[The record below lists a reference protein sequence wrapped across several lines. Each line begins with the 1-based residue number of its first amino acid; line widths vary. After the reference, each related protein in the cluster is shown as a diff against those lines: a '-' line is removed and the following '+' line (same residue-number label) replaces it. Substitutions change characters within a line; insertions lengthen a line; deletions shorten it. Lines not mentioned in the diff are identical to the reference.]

1 MTAAPR
7 TYCGSWLA
15 CDGDLG
21 AGRIAGS
28 DRAHIHFFG
37 QGHYGFRPYGGSL
50 WKSPK
55 VTKGLLPHHSAPRLD
70 QKQNTAALEPTG
82 VFKRARLQAVG
93 LGCDLIAAPRSTCGS
108 WLACDGARST
118 NHIPSG
124 TTQPTCGSGLARE
137 DGIRAAA
144 SVGSAQGHIHASL
157 ALVALLAFSA
167 LPAFAEPLLER
178 AQSRGTLNVCTSD
191 EFPPFKTLDA
201 QGKPSGLI
209 MDLIVD
215 LQQQLS
221 ARVGQ
226 PLKLSLVQVNPLNRL
241 LFLDQGRCEVLVTS
255 LLDTPAR
262 RREVDFASP
271 GFYSSAA
278 TVFAPKSTAVP
289 DWESLRGK
297 TLCAPA
303 TSVWVRPF
311 ENRYGVQF
319 ASFNGTAEVRKAVA
333 DSRCL
338 GAMGDD
344 ALYSALARQPEWAD
358 YEVKLPGQ
366 DPAPWGIA
374 LRKGQPELLA
384 AVSEIVEGWHANGL
398 IIQLEQRYGLAPNAW
413 VAQQH
418 SQARHE

>member
-1 MTAAPR
+1 MSGVATDTARSGFGRGGATIRLAFGRGLSVCISVAAVTAAL
-7 TYCGSWLA
+7 GSALTA
-15 CDGDLG
+15 
-21 AGRIAGS
+21 
-28 DRAHIHFFG
+28 AHF
-37 QGHYGFRPYGGSL
+37 

-55 VTKGLLPHHSAPRLD
+55 VSKRLSPHHSVPRLGSACPHSGQRGRRGAVD
-70 QKQNTAALEPTG
+70 QKPGQKPDQKHRFAGFRPG
-82 VFKRARLQAVG
+82 G
-93 LGCDLIAAPRSTCGS
+93 
-108 WLACDGARST
+108 
-118 NHIPSG
+118 
-124 TTQPTCGSGLARE
+124 
-137 DGIRAAA
+137 
-144 SVGSAQGHIHASL
+144 
-157 ALVALLAFSA
+157 LVAAVLAFSVLSA
-167 LPAFAEPLLER
+167 HAEVLLER

-191 EFPPFKTLDA
+191 EFPPFKMLDA

-311 ENRYGVQF
+311 ESRYGVQF

-366 DPAPWGIA
+366 APAPWGIA

-384 AVSEIVEGWHANGL
+384 AVSNIVEGWHAKGL
-398 IIQLEQRYGLAPNAW
+398 IITLEQRYGLAPNAW

-418 SQARHE
+418 AQARHE

>member
-1 MTAAPR
+1 MSGVATDTARSGFGRGGATIRLAFGRGLSVCISVAAVTAAL
-7 TYCGSWLA
+7 GSALTA
-15 CDGDLG
+15 
-21 AGRIAGS
+21 
-28 DRAHIHFFG
+28 AHF
-37 QGHYGFRPYGGSL
+37 

-55 VTKGLLPHHSAPRLD
+55 VSKRLSPHPSVPRLGSACPHSGQRGRRGAVDQKPD
-70 QKQNTAALEPTG
+70 QKQGQKPDQKHRFAGFRPAGVMVAA
-82 VFKRARLQAVG
+82 V
-93 LGCDLIAAPRSTCGS
+93 
-108 WLACDGARST
+108 
-118 NHIPSG
+118 
-124 TTQPTCGSGLARE
+124 
-137 DGIRAAA
+137 
-144 SVGSAQGHIHASL
+144 
-157 ALVALLAFSA
+157 LAFSVLSA
-167 LPAFAEPLLER
+167 HAEVLLER

-191 EFPPFKTLDA
+191 EFPPFKMLDA

-311 ENRYGVQF
+311 ESRYGVQF

-366 DPAPWGIA
+366 APAPWGIA

-384 AVSEIVEGWHANGL
+384 AVSNIVEGWHAKGL
-398 IIQLEQRYGLAPNAW
+398 IITLEQRYGLAPNAW

-418 SQARHE
+418 AQARHE

>member
-1 MTAAPR
+1 MSGVATDTARSGFGRGGATIRLAFGRGLSVCISVAAVTAALGSALTAAHFWKSPNVSKRLSPHHSVPR
-7 TYCGSWLA
+7 LGSA
-15 CDGDLG
+15 CPHSGQRGRRG
-21 AGRIAGS
+21 AV
-28 DRAHIHFFG
+28 DQKPDQKQG
-37 QGHYGFRPYGGSL
+37 QKPDQKHRFAGFRPAG
-50 WKSPK
+50 
-55 VTKGLLPHHSAPRLD
+55 VMV
-70 QKQNTAALEPTG
+70 AA
-82 VFKRARLQAVG
+82 V
-93 LGCDLIAAPRSTCGS
+93 
-108 WLACDGARST
+108 
-118 NHIPSG
+118 
-124 TTQPTCGSGLARE
+124 
-137 DGIRAAA
+137 
-144 SVGSAQGHIHASL
+144 
-157 ALVALLAFSA
+157 LAFSVLSA
-167 LPAFAEPLLER
+167 HAEVLLER

-191 EFPPFKTLDA
+191 EFPPFKMLDA

-311 ENRYGVQF
+311 ESRYGVQF

-366 DPAPWGIA
+366 APAPWGIA

-384 AVSEIVEGWHANGL
+384 AVSSIVEGWHAKGL
-398 IIQLEQRYGLAPNAW
+398 IITLEQRYGLAPNAW

-418 SQARHE
+418 AQARNE

>member
-1 MTAAPR
+1 MSGVATDTARSGFGRGGATIRLAFGRGLSVCISFAAVTATLGSALTAA
-7 TYCGSWLA
+7 
-15 CDGDLG
+15 
-21 AGRIAGS
+21 
-28 DRAHIHFFG
+28 HF
-37 QGHYGFRPYGGSL
+37 

-55 VTKGLLPHHSAPRLD
+55 VSKRLSPHHSVPRLGSACPHSGQRGRRGAVD
-70 QKQNTAALEPTG
+70 QKPDQKHRFAGFRPAGVMVAA
-82 VFKRARLQAVG
+82 V
-93 LGCDLIAAPRSTCGS
+93 
-108 WLACDGARST
+108 
-118 NHIPSG
+118 
-124 TTQPTCGSGLARE
+124 
-137 DGIRAAA
+137 
-144 SVGSAQGHIHASL
+144 
-157 ALVALLAFSA
+157 LAFSVLSA
-167 LPAFAEPLLER
+167 HAEVLLER

-191 EFPPFKTLDA
+191 EFPPFKMLDA

-311 ENRYGVQF
+311 ESRYGVQF

-366 DPAPWGIA
+366 APAPWGIA

-384 AVSEIVEGWHANGL
+384 AVSNIVEDWHAKGL
-398 IIQLEQRYGLAPNAW
+398 IITLEQRYGLAPNAW

-418 SQARHE
+418 AQARHE

>member
-1 MTAAPR
+1 MGHPWPSAANPASCR
-7 TYCGSWLA
+7 VTHGFKPA
-15 CDGDLG
+15 
-21 AGRIAGS
+21 
-28 DRAHIHFFG
+28 FG
-37 QGHYGFRPYGGSL
+37 QRGRRGAQDQKPDQ
-50 WKSPK
+50 KPDQK
-55 VTKGLLPHHSAPRLD
+55 LD
-70 QKQNTAALEPTG
+70 QKLEQKPEQKPAQQQSTAAW
-82 VFKRARLQAVG
+82 G
-93 LGCDLIAAPRSTCGS
+93 LGGWVMAAFF
-108 WLACDGARST
+108 
-118 NHIPSG
+118 
-124 TTQPTCGSGLARE
+124 
-137 DGIRAAA
+137 
-144 SVGSAQGHIHASL
+144 
-157 ALVALLAFSA
+157 ALCA
-167 LPAFAEPLLER
+167 LPAHAEVLLER
-178 AQSRGTLNVCTSD
+178 AQARGTLNVCTSD
-191 EFPPFKTLDA
+191 EFPPFKMLDA
-201 QGKPSGLI
+201 QGKPAGLI

-226 PLKLSLVQVNPLNRL
+226 RLKLSLVQVNPLNRL

-278 TVFAPKSTAVP
+278 TVFAPKSTPVP

-311 ENRYGVQF
+311 ESRYGVQF

-344 ALYSALARQPEWAD
+344 ALYNALARQPEWAD

-366 DPAPWGIA
+366 APAPWGIA
-374 LRKGQPELLA
+374 LRKGQPALLA
-384 AVSEIVEGWHANGL
+384 AVSSIVEGWHANGL
-398 IIQLEQRYGLAPNAW
+398 IIELEQRYALAPNAW

-418 SQARHE
+418 AQARHE

>member
-1 MTAAPR
+1 M
-7 TYCGSWLA
+7 
-15 CDGDLG
+15 
-21 AGRIAGS
+21 
-28 DRAHIHFFG
+28 
-37 QGHYGFRPYGGSL
+37 
-50 WKSPK
+50 K
-55 VTKGLLPHHSAPRLD
+55 VTPQIK
-70 QKQNTAALEPTG
+70 
-82 VFKRARLQAVG
+82 
-93 LGCDLIAAPRSTCGS
+93 
-108 WLACDGARST
+108 
-118 NHIPSG
+118 
-124 TTQPTCGSGLARE
+124 CGSGLARE
-137 DGIRAAA
+137 CGR
-144 SVGSAQGHIHASL
+144 SVAESLGSARGHL
-157 ALVALLAFSA
+157 YCALTMAALLAVSSF
-167 LPAFAEPLLER
+167 PAFAEPLLER

-201 QGKPSGLI
+201 NGKPSGLI

-221 ARVGQ
+221 TRVGQ
-226 PLKLSLVQVNPLNRL
+226 PLQLSLVQVNPLNRL

-278 TVFAPKSTAVP
+278 TVFAPRSIAVP
-289 DWESLRGK
+289 NWESLRGK

-311 ENRYGVQF
+311 ERRYGVQF

-398 IIQLEQRYGLAPNAW
+398 IIQLEQRYGLTPNAW

-418 SQARHE
+418 AQARHE

>member
-1 MTAAPR
+1 MSGVATDTARSGFGRGGATIRLAFGRGLSVCISVAAVTAAL
-7 TYCGSWLA
+7 GSALTA
-15 CDGDLG
+15 
-21 AGRIAGS
+21 
-28 DRAHIHFFG
+28 AHF
-37 QGHYGFRPYGGSL
+37 

-55 VTKGLLPHHSAPRLD
+55 VSKRLSPHHSVPRLGSACPHSGQRGRRGAVDQKPD
-70 QKQNTAALEPTG
+70 QKQGQKPDQKHRFAGFRPAGVMVAA
-82 VFKRARLQAVG
+82 V
-93 LGCDLIAAPRSTCGS
+93 
-108 WLACDGARST
+108 
-118 NHIPSG
+118 
-124 TTQPTCGSGLARE
+124 
-137 DGIRAAA
+137 
-144 SVGSAQGHIHASL
+144 
-157 ALVALLAFSA
+157 LAFSVLSA
-167 LPAFAEPLLER
+167 HAEVLLER

-191 EFPPFKTLDA
+191 EFPPFKMLDA

-311 ENRYGVQF
+311 ESRYGVQF

-366 DPAPWGIA
+366 APAPWGIA

-384 AVSEIVEGWHANGL
+384 AVSSIVEGWHAKGL
-398 IIQLEQRYGLAPNAW
+398 IITLEQRYGLAPNAW

-418 SQARHE
+418 AQARNE

>member
-7 TYCGSWLA
+7 IYCGSWLA

-55 VTKGLLPHHSAPRLD
+55 VTKGLLPHHSAPRLGSVCP
-70 QKQNTAALEPTG
+70 NEGLNPWAA
-82 VFKRARLQAVG
+82 AM
-93 LGCDLIAAPRSTCGS
+93 GCDLIAAPRSTCGS
-108 WLACDGARST
+108 WLACDGARSI
-118 NHIPSG
+118 NHLPSG

-221 ARVGQ
+221 VRVGQ
-226 PLKLSLVQVNPLNRL
+226 ALKLSLVQVNPLNRL

>member
-1 MTAAPR
+1 MSGVATDTARSGFGRGGATIRLAFGRGLSVCISVAAVTAAL
-7 TYCGSWLA
+7 GSALTE
-15 CDGDLG
+15 
-21 AGRIAGS
+21 
-28 DRAHIHFFG
+28 AHF
-37 QGHYGFRPYGGSL
+37 

-55 VTKGLLPHHSAPRLD
+55 VSKRLSPHHSVPRLGSACPHSGQRGRRGAVDQKPD
-70 QKQNTAALEPTG
+70 QKQGQKPDQKHRFAGFRPAGVMVAA
-82 VFKRARLQAVG
+82 V
-93 LGCDLIAAPRSTCGS
+93 
-108 WLACDGARST
+108 
-118 NHIPSG
+118 
-124 TTQPTCGSGLARE
+124 
-137 DGIRAAA
+137 
-144 SVGSAQGHIHASL
+144 
-157 ALVALLAFSA
+157 LAFSVLSA
-167 LPAFAEPLLER
+167 HAEVLLER

-191 EFPPFKTLDA
+191 EFPPFKMLDA

-311 ENRYGVQF
+311 ESRYGVQF

-366 DPAPWGIA
+366 APAPWGIA

-384 AVSEIVEGWHANGL
+384 AVSNIVEGWHAKGL
-398 IIQLEQRYGLAPNAW
+398 IITLEQRYGLAPNAW

-418 SQARHE
+418 AQARNE

>member
-1 MTAAPR
+1 MSA
-7 TYCGSWLA
+7 LA
-15 CDGDLG
+15 HRPDKSGRGG
-21 AGRIAGS
+21 ATIRLASGPY
-28 DRAHIHFFG
+28 DR
-37 QGHYGFRPYGGSL
+37 SL
-50 WKSPK
+50 WQ
-55 VTKGLLPHHSAPRLD
+55 R
-70 QKQNTAALEPTG
+70 
-82 VFKRARLQAVG
+82 
-93 LGCDLIAAPRSTCGS
+93 
-108 WLACDGARST
+108 
-118 NHIPSG
+118 
-124 TTQPTCGSGLARE
+124 
-137 DGIRAAA
+137 
-144 SVGSAQGHIHASL
+144 
-157 ALVALLAFSA
+157 ALLVIFAFGA
-167 LPAFAEPLLER
+167 LHANAEPLLER

-191 EFPPFKTLDA
+191 EFPPFKTFDA
-201 QGKPSGLI
+201 QGKPGGLI
-209 MDLIVD
+209 LDLIVD

-221 ARVGQ
+221 AKVGQ
-226 PLKLSLVQVNPLNRL
+226 PLKLQLVPVNPLNRL
-241 LFLDQGRCEVLVTS
+241 LFLEQGRCEVLVTS

-262 RREVDFASP
+262 RREVDFAVP

-289 DWESLRGK
+289 DWQSLRGK

-311 ENRYGVQF
+311 ETRYGVQF

-374 LRKGQPELLA
+374 LRKGQPALLA
-384 AVSEIVEGWHANGL
+384 AVSSIVEGWHAQGV
-398 IIQLEQRYGLAPNAW
+398 IIGLEQRYGLAPNAW

-418 SQARHE
+418 ARASHE

>member
-1 MTAAPR
+1 M
-7 TYCGSWLA
+7 
-15 CDGDLG
+15 
-21 AGRIAGS
+21 
-28 DRAHIHFFG
+28 
-37 QGHYGFRPYGGSL
+37 
-50 WKSPK
+50 K
-55 VTKGLLPHHSAPRLD
+55 
-70 QKQNTAALEPTG
+70 AAL
-82 VFKRARLQAVG
+82 
-93 LGCDLIAAPRSTCGS
+93 RSYCGS

-137 DGIRAAA
+137 DGLQAAA

-157 ALVALLAFSA
+157 ALVALFAFST

-366 DPAPWGIA
+366 DPAQWGIA

>member
-1 MTAAPR
+1 MSALAHRPDKSGRGGATIRLAPGP
-7 TYCGSWLA
+7 Y
-15 CDGDLG
+15 
-21 AGRIAGS
+21 
-28 DRAHIHFFG
+28 DR
-37 QGHYGFRPYGGSL
+37 SL
-50 WKSPK
+50 WQ
-55 VTKGLLPHHSAPRLD
+55 R
-70 QKQNTAALEPTG
+70 
-82 VFKRARLQAVG
+82 
-93 LGCDLIAAPRSTCGS
+93 
-108 WLACDGARST
+108 
-118 NHIPSG
+118 
-124 TTQPTCGSGLARE
+124 
-137 DGIRAAA
+137 
-144 SVGSAQGHIHASL
+144 
-157 ALVALLAFSA
+157 ALLVIFAFGA
-167 LPAFAEPLLER
+167 LHAHAEPLLER
-178 AQSRGTLNVCTSD
+178 AQSRSTLNVCTSD
-191 EFPPFKTLDA
+191 EFPPFKTFDA
-201 QGKPSGLI
+201 QGKPGGLI
-209 MDLIVD
+209 LDLIVD

-221 ARVGQ
+221 AKVGQ
-226 PLKLSLVQVNPLNRL
+226 PLKLQLVPVNPLNRL
-241 LFLDQGRCEVLVTS
+241 LFLEQGRCEVLVTS

-289 DWESLRGK
+289 DWQSLRGK

-311 ENRYGVQF
+311 ETRYGVQF

-374 LRKGQPELLA
+374 LRKGQPALLA
-384 AVSEIVEGWHANGL
+384 ALSSIVEGWHAQGV
-398 IIQLEQRYGLAPNAW
+398 IIGLEQRYGLAPNAW

-418 SQARHE
+418 ARASHE

>member
-1 MTAAPR
+1 MSR
-7 TYCGSWLA
+7 T
-15 CDGDLG
+15 
-21 AGRIAGS
+21 
-28 DRAHIHFFG
+28 
-37 QGHYGFRPYGGSL
+37 
-50 WKSPK
+50 
-55 VTKGLLPHHSAPRLD
+55 V
-70 QKQNTAALEPTG
+70 AAL
-82 VFKRARLQAVG
+82 
-93 LGCDLIAAPRSTCGS
+93 
-108 WLACDGARST
+108 
-118 NHIPSG
+118 
-124 TTQPTCGSGLARE
+124 
-137 DGIRAAA
+137 
-144 SVGSAQGHIHASL
+144 
-157 ALVALLAFSA
+157 ALLAAFA
-167 LPAFAEPLLER
+167 VPAHAEPLLER

-201 QGKPSGLI
+201 QGKPAGLI

-221 ARVGQ
+221 AKVGQ
-226 PLKLSLVQVNPLNRL
+226 PLKLQLVQVNPLNRL

-289 DWESLRGK
+289 DWQSLRGK

-311 ENRYGVQF
+311 ESRYGVQF

-374 LRKGQPELLA
+374 PRKGQPALLA
-384 AVSEIVEGWHANGL
+384 AVSGIVEGWHAHGV
-398 IIQLEQRYGLAPNAW
+398 IIDLEQRYGLAPNAW

-418 SQARHE
+418 ARASHE